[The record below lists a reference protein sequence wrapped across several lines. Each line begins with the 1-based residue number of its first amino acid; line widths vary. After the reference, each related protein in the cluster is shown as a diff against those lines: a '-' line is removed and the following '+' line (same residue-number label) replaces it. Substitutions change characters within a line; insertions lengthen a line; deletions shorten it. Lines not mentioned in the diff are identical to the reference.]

1 MRNLVLLLAGA
12 ALTLI
17 AVVACRARNDSGAD
31 TTGEDTGRAGGSV
44 RDSLADARDTMPGDA
59 NAPPT
64 APPARRGA
72 VTPRDSAIPPADSIR
87 AMRPK
92 LPGVVPDSKPG
103 RWRGLKLPETRP
115 VRPPIESIRA
125 IEQVP
130 DSVMKGDSTRPR
142 PPQPDR

>member
-1 MRNLVLLLAGA
+1 MRNLALLLAGA

-17 AVVACRARNDSGAD
+17 AVVACRGRDDSAAD
-31 TTGEDTGRAGGSV
+31 TTGDDTVRAGGGV
-44 RDSLADARDTMPGDA
+44 HDSLTAAPDTTSGVA
-59 NAPPT
+59 NT
-64 APPARRGA
+64 APPASPARRVA
-72 VTPRDSAIPPADSIR
+72 DKSRDSAVPPADSIG
-87 AMRPK
+87 ATRPK
-92 LPGVVPDSKPG
+92 LPEVVPDSRPG

-142 PPQPDR
+142 PPQPHR

>member
-1 MRNLVLLLAGA
+1 MRNLILLLAGA

-17 AVVACRARNDSGAD
+17 AVVACRARDDSDAD
-31 TTGEDTGRAGGSV
+31 TTGEDTGRAGDSV
-44 RDSLADARDTMPGDA
+44 RDSLADARDT
-59 NAPPT
+59 T
-64 APPARRGA
+64 ASPARRTA
-72 VTPRDSAIPPADSIR
+72 DTPRGSAVPPADSIR

-142 PPQPDR
+142 PPHPDR

>member
-1 MRNLVLLLAGA
+1 MRNLVLLAGA

-17 AVVACRARNDSGAD
+17 AVVACRARDDSGEDSVGAD
-31 TTGEDTGRAGGSV
+31 DSV
-44 RDSLADARDTMPGDA
+44 RDSLADARDTTPGDA
-59 NAPPT
+59 NVAPTPS
-64 APPARRGA
+64 AARRA
-72 VTPRDSAIPPADSIR
+72 AEPSRDSAIPPADSIR

-115 VRPPIESIRA
+115 VRPPIESTRA

-142 PPQPDR
+142 PPRPDR

>member
-1 MRNLVLLLAGA
+1 MRNLLLLLAGA

-17 AVVACRARNDSGAD
+17 VIVACRARDDSDAD
-31 TTGEDTGRAGGSV
+31 ATGEDTARADGSV
-44 RDSLADARDTMPGDA
+44 RDSVAGARDTTRGDVRVA
-59 NAPPT
+59 PT
-64 APPARRGA
+64 ASPARPA
-72 VTPRDSAIPPADSIR
+72 ASAPRDSAIPPADSIR

-92 LPGVVPDSKPG
+92 LPEVVPDSRPG

-125 IEQVP
+125 VEQVP